1 LGAIRMSVLISCITR
16 EVIHAETAQWMCE
29 QPYPVDIVKGP
40 YTIEHQR
47 NVQAERF
54 LATSHD
60 YLFIVDFD
68 VIPVPGTIETL
79 LGMTEEDS
87 YSIHVAPCM
96 AVDESNRPHP
106 MAYNDATKSGST
118 IVVPENPFV
127 PVTYARQGT
136 IDVDMTGMSG
146 ALLPRS
152 LFDVRQKDRTH
163 IMELA
168 GTKLDDEAPI
178 FGMVSRPWFH
188 MEHDQ
193 EGHLRGTEDIWFW
206 RKVQAAGYGIKAHLY
221 LTADHIKLWRLGLL

>member
-1 LGAIRMSVLISCITR
+1 MDTRVYGITTMSVLISCITR
-16 EVIHAETAQWMCE
+16 EVIHAETAQWMCQ

-47 NVQAERF
+47 NVQVERF

-68 VIPVPGTIETL
+68 VIPVAKTIEVL
-79 LGMTEEDS
+79 MALMEDGPD
-87 YSIHVAPCM
+87 YIHVAPCM
-96 AVDESNRPHP
+96 AVDKSNRPHP
-106 MAYNDATKSGST
+106 MAYNDVTKYGNT

-127 PVTYARQGT
+127 PVTYERQGT

-146 ALLPRS
+146 ALLPRG
-152 LFDVRQKDRTH
+152 LFSEWNTIRP
-163 IMELA
+163 
-168 GTKLDDEAPI
+168 DERRVPK
-178 FGMVSRPWFH
+178 PWFH

-206 RKVQAAGYGIKAHLY
+206 RKVKAAGYGIKAHLY